1 MNKLF
6 NDCIYGKSIENQ
18 RKNNNVKLLNDKK
31 KYQKIVNKPNFI
43 SQKIMEKNLVA
54 VHCGKK
60 ILSLNKPIYVGFC
73 ILELSK
79 LLMYQFRY
87 DYALKTFDNVTLLF
101 AVTDY
106 LVYEIKDENVYKKR
120 FKDKDYLTI

>member
-1 MNKLF
+1 MLDF
-6 NDCIYGKSIENQ
+6 
-18 RKNNNVKLLNDKK
+18 V
-31 KYQKIVNKPNFI
+31 F
-43 SQKIMEKNLVA
+43 
-54 VHCGKK
+54 
-60 ILSLNKPIYVGFC
+60 
-73 ILELSK
+73 LELSK